1 MTLPSGTSLE
11 KRANSSQQ
19 IWDIVLHNVLEE
31 MRIYPGVGMDQD
43 VPGIDHPT
51 PRDSR
56 MFGPEHLAQFARG
69 LADDLQVAADG
80 IRGHLVL
87 HPMRFGGDGVFQN
100 PLGSVADVKQVE
112 YRIFHSPA
120 LERDRFGQN
129 TVADIGVETGGFHQ
143 IDGRGK
149 EIPEVRLQPTQIEQ
163 IPAGFEVH
171 QEVDIAAGTA
181 FAPRNRTEHPHVR
194 GTMKTG
200 QRQNGR
206 PLFGLEHLKVQG
218 SLPIVCN
225 KPVRDKQW
233 GQNDDMTVV
242 TVRRNA

>member
-56 MFGPEHLAQFARG
+56 MFGPELR
-69 LADDLQVAADG
+69 
-80 IRGHLVL
+80 
-87 HPMRFGGDGVFQN
+87 
-100 PLGSVADVKQVE
+100 
-112 YRIFHSPA
+112 SPA
-120 LERDRFGQN
+120 LERDRFGQDS
-129 TVADIGVETGGFHQ
+129 VADIGVETGGFHQ
-143 IDGRGK
+143 IDGRGQ

-194 GTMKTG
+194 GAMKTG

-206 PLFGLEHLKVQG
+206 PLFGLEHLEVQG

-233 GQNDDMTVV
+233 GQNDGITVV
-242 TVRRNA
+242 TVRRNAP